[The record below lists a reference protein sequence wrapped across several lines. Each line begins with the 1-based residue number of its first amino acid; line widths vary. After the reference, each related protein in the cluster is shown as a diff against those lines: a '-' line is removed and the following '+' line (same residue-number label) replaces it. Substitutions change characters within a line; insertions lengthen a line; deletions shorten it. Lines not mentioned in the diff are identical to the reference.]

1 MKRIITEE
9 SNYEEFP
16 IMTNHEKH
24 YGCDTKI
31 LKELKD
37 QFDYAKKSKA
47 KTFCMRYDIRFP
59 QEEYNH
65 TDNKKVR
72 EFQATFM
79 KTLKR
84 EGYRPQYVLVREQ
97 SREKHQHYHGVLL
110 LDGNKTQNITKHIN
124 TAERLW
130 NKALGLEYEVQPG
143 NQRAGH
149 GLIDDCTHDR
159 QGSPHE
165 NGIMLRRDDPL
176 FDEKQ
181 KEAFR
186 RASYLAKVNQ
196 KSSNPKGVREIFA
209 SRIPKEK
216 D

>member
-59 QEEYNH
+59 QEEYKH

-84 EGYRPQYVLVREQ
+84 E
-97 SREKHQHYHGVLL
+97 
-110 LDGNKTQNITKHIN
+110 
-124 TAERLW
+124 
-130 NKALGLEYEVQPG
+130 
-143 NQRAGH
+143 
-149 GLIDDCTHDR
+149 
-159 QGSPHE
+159 
-165 NGIMLRRDDPL
+165 
-176 FDEKQ
+176 
-181 KEAFR
+181 
-186 RASYLAKVNQ
+186 
-196 KSSNPKGVREIFA
+196 
-209 SRIPKEK
+209 
-216 D
+216 

>member
-1 MKRIITEE
+1 MKRKITEE
-9 SNYEEFP
+9 STYEGFP
-16 IMTNHEKH
+16 IMTDKERH
-24 YGCDTKI
+24 YGCDIKI
-31 LKELKD
+31 LKELKK

-47 KTFCMRYDIRFP
+47 KTFTMRYDVRFP
-59 QEEYNH
+59 QGEYGYA
-65 TDNKKVR
+65 DNEKIRK
-72 EFQATFM
+72 FQSALM
-79 KTLKR
+79 KTYKR
-84 EGYRPQYVLVREQ
+84 EGLRPQYILVREQ
-97 SREKHQHYHGVLL
+97 SREKHQHYHGELL
-110 LDGNKTQNITKHIN
+110 LDGDKTQNITKHIN

-130 NKALGLEYEVQPG
+130 NKALGLKYEVLPG

-159 QGSPHE
+159 QGNPHE

-196 KSSNPKGVREIFA
+196 KRNNPKGVREIFS

-216 D
+216 N